1 VILDSSAIIAII
13 RRELDRETF
22 LDALLDAKNVA
33 ISASTLL
40 EVRIVAQ
47 RSGIE
52 GLEGQIID
60 LIRDH
65 SVEIIAFSDAQ
76 QTLAAD
82 AHRTYGKGSGH
93 PAKLNFGDCFAYAL
107 AKESGEPL
115 LFKGNDFAQT
125 DVKSAF
131 D

>member
-1 VILDSSAIIAII
+1 VILDSSSIIAIV
-13 RRELDRETF
+13 RRESDREIY

-40 EVRIVAQ
+40 EARIVAQ

-52 GLEGQIID
+52 GLEGQIIN
-60 LIRDH
+60 LILDH

-76 QTLAAD
+76 QDLAAE
-82 AHRTYGKGSGH
+82 AYRTYGKGSGH

-107 AKESGEPL
+107 AKDTGEPL
-115 LFKGNDFAQT
+115 LFRGNDFSQT
-125 DVKSAF
+125 DIVSALV
-131 D
+131 